1 MRLLVLGG
9 TVFLGRHVVE
19 AALSRGHEVTLF
31 NRGQTRPDLFPEVE
45 RLKGDRNADLAALE
59 GRTWDAVFD
68 PSAFLPRQ
76 VRATAAALSGSVGH
90 YTFVSSISV
99 YPIEQSDKSE
109 TAPGATIQ
117 DPESDDVTAGYG
129 ALKALCE
136 GALDEALPGRV
147 LNVRAGLLIGPH
159 DPSNRFTYWPVR
171 VARGGEVLAPGDPEA
186 PCQIIDARD
195 VAEWVLDM
203 AAKAAT
209 GTFNVTGPAEPVP
222 LRRVLETCREVSRS
236 DARFTWVDSEFLQEQ
251 GVGPWLEMP
260 LWLPANLGSLVA
272 PTDRVLARGIRYR
285 TLDSTVRETLEWAQA
300 EPVPV
305 QQLDAGGR
313 QRPLG
318 GLAPEKEAAVL
329 QAWHSRARAAS

>member
-1 MRLLVLGG
+1 MKLLVLGG

-19 AALSRGHEVTLF
+19 AALSLGHQVTLF
-31 NRGQTRPDLFPEVE
+31 NRGQTRPDLFPDVE
-45 RLKGDRNADLAALE
+45 RLKGDRNGDLTALE

-76 VRATAAALSGSVGH
+76 VRATTAALGGSVAH
-90 YTFVSSISV
+90 YTFFSSISV
-99 YPIEQSDKSE
+99 YPIEQADKSE
-109 TAPGATIQ
+109 SAPVATLQ
-117 DPESDDVTAGYG
+117 DPESEDVTAGYG

-136 GALDEALPGRV
+136 AALDEALPGRV
-147 LNVRAGLLIGPH
+147 LNVRAGLLVGPH
-159 DPSNRFTYWPVR
+159 DPSGRFTYWPVR

-186 PCQIIDARD
+186 PTQFIDARD

-203 AAKAAT
+203 AERAAA
-209 GTFNVTGPAEPVP
+209 GTFNVTGPAEPVA

-236 DARFTWVDSEFLQEQ
+236 DARFTWVESEFLQEQ

-260 LWLPANLGSLVA
+260 LWLPANVGSLEA
-272 PTDRVLARGIRYR
+272 PIGRLLAAGMRYR
-285 TLDSTVRETLEWAQA
+285 PLDSTVRDTLRWARA
-300 EPVPV
+300 EPVAD

-313 QRPLG
+313 LRPLG

-329 QAWHSRARAAS
+329 HAWHSRARAAS